1 VAEFESGNV
10 DVLAV
15 PENETQ
21 RWRNDPELAGLLQ
34 SVPSLRLWYV
44 AINTTRGPL
53 AKPEVRRALNHSVD
67 VTTMLSQLLGGR
79 GRRAAG
85 VVPPTLDG
93 AAVDRL
99 PYTYD
104 TTLARNMLAQAGY
117 PNGIDVELWHSQDPT
132 FSRVAQTLQS
142 FLAGAGVRVK
152 LVQRDAASVRQ
163 AAYRGEVDMFM
174 KDWWADYP
182 DAENF
187 LFPLLHGSNSG
198 AGGNTSF
205 FSNARFD
212 SLVTAS
218 RRTTDDALRVALYE
232 RADSIAFLEA
242 PMIFLFFSEDLFAVQ
257 PWVSGFKV
265 PAIFNGQRWTDVVT
279 GPRKP

>member
-1 VAEFESGNV
+1 MVA
-10 DVLAV
+10 
-15 PENETQ
+15 P
-21 RWRNDPELAGLLQ
+21 
-34 SVPSLRLWYV
+34 
-44 AINTTRGPL
+44 
-53 AKPEVRRALNHSVD
+53 
-67 VTTMLSQLLGGR
+67 
-79 GRRAAG
+79 
-85 VVPPTLDG
+85 
-93 AAVDRL
+93 
-99 PYTYD
+99 
-104 TTLARNMLAQAGY
+104 AGY